1 MGETL
6 YSSSFQPDPANAR
19 DVLAFVLTPATAF
32 APSGDPEE
40 LAAVAELLD
49 RAKQEAIRR
58 WYSVRRAQNADQ
70 SAIG

>member
-6 YSSSFQPDPANAR
+6 YSSSFQPDPTSAR

-32 APSGDPEE
+32 APSGDPDE
-40 LAAVAELLD
+40 LAAVAALLD

-58 WYSVRRAQNADQ
+58 WHSLQAAD
-70 SAIG
+70 SSR

>member
-6 YSSSFQPDPANAR
+6 YSSSFQPDPTSAR

-40 LAAVAELLD
+40 LAAVSALLD
-49 RAKQEAIRR
+49 RAKEEAIRR
-58 WYSVRRAQNADQ
+58 WHSLRAPNPPR
-70 SAIG
+70 